1 MPHRTRVALGV
12 AVALAGTTALAA
24 PAAAQSVAD
33 FYKGR
38 TIAILMGTGPGG
50 SYDLYGRTIAEHLG
64 RPIPGHPLIIVEHMP
79 VATEEVHVVLLEPK
93 TTLNTGN
100 IENDRTLRDL
110 QRI

>member
-1 MPHRTRVALGV
+1 MKFRERDAWINEGE
-12 AVALAGTTALAA
+12 
-24 PAAAQSVAD
+24 
-33 FYKGR
+33 F
-38 TIAILMGTGPGG
+38 
-50 SYDLYGRTIAEHLG
+50 
-64 RPIPGHPLIIVEHMP
+64 IIVPRGVEHMP